1 MRTLIDIPD
10 DLMNQLLKE
19 AKKGV
24 KKEAVTLAIETFI
37 DVKRREKLAA
47 LIGNYDYGY
56 SLKELE
62 RMRSDG

>member
-19 AKKGV
+19 AKTEV
-24 KKEAVTLAIETFI
+24 KKEAVALAIKTFI
-37 DVKRREKLAA
+37 AVKRRENLAA
-47 LIGNYDYGY
+47 LIGNYNFGY
-56 SLKELE
+56 SLKEHE